1 MRSTTPYFHQ
11 TRRKSGTIGYL
22 SWMRSFVPVH
32 HRPMGAFEWR
42 GNDLHDDVISTSG
55 GSNNPRGCKMAFLPG
70 VILNQFASRIVN
82 VDRDAGI
89 FHIGSHAKPIIIS
102 LEQSVSDCLLLFDA
116 QISAPLVLA
125 N

>member
-42 GNDLHDDVISTSG
+42 GNDLHNDVISTSG
-55 GSNNPRGCKMAFLPG
+55 GSKKPRPRQKGLFSSHIFQPVCSRNLKMDPESGHFHLRFPSKTTINLPLTK
-70 VILNQFASRIVN
+70 V
-82 VDRDAGI
+82 
-89 FHIGSHAKPIIIS
+89 
-102 LEQSVSDCLLLFDA
+102 
-116 QISAPLVLA
+116 
-125 N
+125 